1 LGIPLAFL
9 RDRNVLE
16 FGCNSGENAL
26 VLASMGAKLTL
37 VEPNNQVFPRL
48 KSLFK
53 EFGYEKQIVSL
64 REEGMDEFKVDQL
77 YDVVIAECF
86 ITHLSNPEEMIAK
99 MCDLLVLGGIGVV
112 SIDDNYGHFLEIIRK
127 LVFWRVCRLRGVEG
141 TQSQSTLDIAKELF
155 GEEFGWLSASR
166 PFEAWY
172 EDVLLNPFVS
182 WPHLRTYTDVI
193 PVLERSGCEFFS
205 SSPKWAPV
213 DTFSW
218 YKNVPDIKERHN
230 AILESWKNYF
240 YYFLSGIAPGVGA
253 SMETA
258 SDDTVKATAEML
270 RLASE
275 YIKDPE
281 NTPIEKQI
289 YPQDMEQYFMAME
302 DSRLTD
308 FSDDLKT
315 IYQYLS
321 IDNANELISKW
332 HGLTYLR
339 SLWGT
344 TCHYMSFLKR

>member
-1 LGIPLAFL
+1 MI

-26 VLASMGAKLTL
+26 VLASMGANLTL
-37 VEPNNQVFPRL
+37 VEPNGQVFPRL
-48 KSLFK
+48 RSLFK
-53 EFGYEKQIVSL
+53 EYNLENNIIDL
-64 REEGMDEFKVDQL
+64 LEEGMDEFNTNQL
-77 YDVVIAECF
+77 YDIVIAECF
-86 ITHLSNPEEMIAK
+86 ITHLSNPEEMISK
-99 MCDLLVLGGIGVV
+99 MCDLLVPGGIGVV

-127 LVFWRVCRLRGVEG
+127 LVFWRVCRLRGVKDAH
-141 TQSQSTLDIAKELF
+141 SQTTLDIAKELF

-289 YPQDMEQYFMAME
+289 YPQDMEQYCLPWYRDME
-302 DSRLTD
+302 
-308 FSDDLKT
+308 
-315 IYQYLS
+315 
-321 IDNANELISKW
+321 
-332 HGLTYLR
+332 
-339 SLWGT
+339 
-344 TCHYMSFLKR
+344 FLLV